1 MAGRGTDTKERI
13 LDTAEAL
20 VLEKGFSATSLD
32 DIISATGLTK
42 GAFFHHFRSKSDLA
56 RKLVERFAAND
67 FALFDE
73 WSRRAETLA
82 DDPYQAAV
90 LFIKFFEEWLANLPT
105 PFAGCLFAA
114 YVYEHD
120 AFEADINAFVRSSLE
135 RWQSY
140 YERLFAAVLAER
152 RAKSDITARELAET
166 YVSAMEGAFILARAY
181 KEPDLIVRQ
190 SRLFREHLKLLFED
204 TAPTA

>member
-73 WSRRAETLA
+73 WSRRA
-82 DDPYQAAV
+82 
-90 LFIKFFEEWLANLPT
+90 
-105 PFAGCLFAA
+105 
-114 YVYEHD
+114 
-120 AFEADINAFVRSSLE
+120 
-135 RWQSY
+135 
-140 YERLFAAVLAER
+140 
-152 RAKSDITARELAET
+152 
-166 YVSAMEGAFILARAY
+166 
-181 KEPDLIVRQ
+181 
-190 SRLFREHLKLLFED
+190 
-204 TAPTA
+204 

>member
-1 MAGRGTDTKERI
+1 M
-13 LDTAEAL
+13 
-20 VLEKGFSATSLD
+20 
-32 DIISATGLTK
+32 
-42 GAFFHHFRSKSDLA
+42 
-56 RKLVERFAAND
+56 
-67 FALFDE
+67 
-73 WSRRAETLA
+73 
-82 DDPYQAAV
+82 
-90 LFIKFFEEWLANLPT
+90 
-105 PFAGCLFAA
+105 
-114 YVYEHD
+114 
-120 AFEADINAFVRSSLE
+120 RSSLE